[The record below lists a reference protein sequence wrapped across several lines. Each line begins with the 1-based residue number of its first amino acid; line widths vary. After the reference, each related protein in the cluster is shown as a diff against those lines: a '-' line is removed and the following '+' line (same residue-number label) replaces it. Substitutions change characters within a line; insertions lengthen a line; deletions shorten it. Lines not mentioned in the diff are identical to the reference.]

1 MVPTI
6 PPVRCLVDRLLVQ
19 QTRFVVAV
27 VRIRFYRV
35 KQSTPKHTTTTAQ
48 GGGGANGSLG
58 LSIAMANRI
67 RDYYYLSSI
76 LVSSTPHSDP
86 GGAITVP

>member
-19 QTRFVVAV
+19 QARFVVVV
-27 VRIRFYRV
+27 VRIRYRV

-86 GGAITVP
+86 GGAITGP